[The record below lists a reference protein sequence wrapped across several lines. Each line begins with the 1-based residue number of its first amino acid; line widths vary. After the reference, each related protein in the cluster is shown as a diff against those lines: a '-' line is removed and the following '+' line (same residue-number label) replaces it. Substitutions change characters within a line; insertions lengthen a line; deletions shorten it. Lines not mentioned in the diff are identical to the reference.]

1 MKISK
6 ILAEIFGRDPLL
18 YRVGFIMF
26 ITGILLVVPMLI
38 DDRLVSG
45 INPWIKPM
53 KFCFS
58 IGIYSWTIAW
68 FLKELKQPYI
78 RSSKI
83 ISRVTAGVMVLE
95 IFILLFQAFRGVPSH
110 FNMSTALDGILF
122 GSMGMLIG
130 ISTFLSIWM
139 MMLFLFGKV
148 SIHPTY
154 RLGII
159 LGFAVFLISSWIG
172 GQMIA
177 NNQHSI
183 GVADG
188 GPGVP
193 FFNWSMEGGDLRVSH
208 FFGLHALQIIPLVSY
223 WLKEKVGSKQQ
234 LLLAVFTTGY
244 IAILYLLYSQAMA
257 GKSLLSM

>member
-6 ILAEIFGRDPLL
+6 VLAELFGRDPLL
-18 YRVGFIMF
+18 YRVGLMMF
-26 ITGILLVVPMLI
+26 ITGVLLVVPLLI
-38 DDRLVSG
+38 DDRTVMG

-58 IGIYSWTIAW
+58 IGVFSWTIAC

-83 ISRVTAGVMVLE
+83 ISRVTAVVMMVE
-95 IFILLFQAFRGVPSH
+95 IFVLLFQAFRGVPSH
-110 FNMSTALDGILF
+110 FNMSTPLDGILF
-122 GSMGMLIG
+122 GVMGLGIG
-130 ISTFLSIWM
+130 VSTFLSIWM
-139 MMLFLFGKV
+139 LLLFLFGKI
-148 SIHPTY
+148 SIDPTY

-177 NNQHSI
+177 YNQHSI

-223 WLKEKVGSKQQ
+223 WLKERVGSKQQ
-234 LLLAVFTTGY
+234 LLLAVFTAGY
-244 IAILYLLYSQAMA
+244 IAVLYLLYSQAMS
-257 GKSLLSM
+257 GKSLL